1 MKLWPLTRLFG
12 NTKHPAIVHAERYFL
27 DFDPGCAPYDCEFVV
42 LDSELTGLN
51 FRKDEMVSV
60 AAVRI
65 KKLRIV
71 LDECFYSFL
80 RTRQREATSGTFIH
94 RITPQQIRAAPDPA
108 TVIPEL
114 VNFCGTA
121 ILVGHCLDIDLGFL
135 NRATRRLLGA
145 KIPNMSLDTAILVRA
160 ASQQG
165 VLPGR
170 VHSQQDLPNDLNR
183 LAKSLN
189 LPVFQHHDAL
199 EDALQT
205 AYLFLFLVEGLRRA
219 GYTTLSDLRSL
230 KAQPT
235 HDLASPA
242 Y

>member
-1 MKLWPLTRLFG
+1 MIANLLFSD
-12 NTKHPAIVHAERYFL
+12 A
-27 DFDPGCAPYDCEFVV
+27 
-42 LDSELTGLN
+42 ELTGLN

-199 EDALQT
+199 EDALQNSVPLSVSSGG
-205 AYLFLFLVEGLRRA
+205 ASQSKVHHLVRPALTKSPTDTRSC
-219 GYTTLSDLRSL
+219 LSGILTGL
-230 KAQPT
+230 KAVKS
-235 HDLASPA
+235 ARIIA
-242 Y
+242 WY